1 MMKSGNILIALCIA
15 TFLISTIGC
24 GGRKGPTQA
33 QLHIDSLRGIREVK
47 QKAFLVGK
55 SLPIIDSILPIEEG
69 KGRVVLV
76 ASGFDCGTCMQT
88 GIKIISDMCALNPNL
103 KDYMIE
109 IQSPMA
115 INYLVYDK
123 EIHKDIDDILHTS
136 IGSLPTPLI
145 LVLKGNTISDMYL
158 PVEKELPSVGEFIR
172 KHSE

>member
-1 MMKSGNILIALCIA
+1 M
-15 TFLISTIGC
+15 
-24 GGRKGPTQA
+24 
-33 QLHIDSLRGIREVK
+33 LRRAAGARPAAE
-47 QKAFLVGK
+47 L
-55 SLPIIDSILPIEEG
+55 
-69 KGRVVLV
+69 
-76 ASGFDCGTCMQT
+76 
-88 GIKIISDMCALNPNL
+88 IISDMCALNPNL